1 METPGGG
8 GYGSVYEEKQVE
20 RASIYSKTFDSQHLI
35 SRSTSKY
42 KDSKSNS
49 NLQNF
54 TERGSVFEYRMAQES
69 V

>member
-8 GYGSVYEEKQVE
+8 GYGSVYEDKQAEKSS
-20 RASIYSKTFDSQHLI
+20 AYSKTYDSQHLR
-35 SRSTSKY
+35 RSTSEY
-42 KDSKSNS
+42 QDSKSNR
-49 NLQNF
+49 NLHNF

>member
-8 GYGSVYEEKQVE
+8 GYGSVYEDKQAE
-20 RASIYSKTFDSQHLI
+20 RSSVYSKTYDSQLRRSI
-35 SRSTSKY
+35 SEHQ
-42 KDSKSNS
+42 DSKSNR
-49 NLQNF
+49 NLHNF

>member
-20 RASIYSKTFDSQHLI
+20 RSSIYSKTYDSQHLI
-35 SRSTSKY
+35 TGSKY
-42 KDSKSNS
+42 KDSKSRS
-49 NLQNF
+49 SSHNF
-54 TERGSVFEYRMAQES
+54 AERGSVFEYRMAQES